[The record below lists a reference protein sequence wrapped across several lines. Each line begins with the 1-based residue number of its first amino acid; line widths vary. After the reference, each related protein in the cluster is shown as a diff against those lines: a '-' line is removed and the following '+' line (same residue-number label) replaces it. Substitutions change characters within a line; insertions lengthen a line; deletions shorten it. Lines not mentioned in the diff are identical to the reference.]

1 MRALIPRAPVTQDS
15 TDMAT
20 PPAPRLRTS
29 VEPLL
34 RSVQV
39 LSALDVALAA
49 EGDVPRRLVSR
60 AEALLVAAG
69 LAETLAAAEPA
80 ERRVVRAVLR
90 AELRLALRLVEGDE
104 AGAAFSETQPALN
117 VAFGDASAGL
127 AAILTRE
134 VVPVLDGLGERLGA
148 TGRGPSTSAPASAP
162 WRSAW
167 RGTGRASRS
176 PDSSRCRS
184 SPSMRGVP
192 STRSALRAASTSAP
206 AAART

>member
-1 MRALIPRAPVTQDS
+1 
-15 TDMAT
+15 MAT

-39 LSALDVALAA
+39 LSALDVAFAA
-49 EGDVPRRLVSR
+49 EGDVPRQLVSR

-69 LAETLAAAEPA
+69 LAGTLAAAEPA
-80 ERRVVRAVLR
+80 ERRAARAVLR

-127 AAILTRE
+127 AAILT
-134 VVPVLDGLGERLGA
+134 
-148 TGRGPSTSAPASAP
+148 
-162 WRSAW
+162 
-167 RGTGRASRS
+167 
-176 PDSSRCRS
+176 
-184 SPSMRGVP
+184 
-192 STRSALRAASTSAP
+192 
-206 AAART
+206 